1 MSNNTLRA
9 RVSFSFKGETY
20 ELDSVIDLDDH
31 LSGEAPNFHQLLAR
45 AAGIDPYSYLYD
57 ALESHEIAFSDATG
71 VAVRSCFDDQFDW
84 VQFEQDREAERDWEV
99 VRAIAE
105 QSLPAR
111 DLDAE
116 PALQAALL
124 AVYRAGKV
132 SDAKGLGG

>member
-20 ELDSVIDLDDH
+20 ELDSVIDLNDH
-31 LSGEAPNFHQLLAR
+31 PSGEAPNFHQLLAR
-45 AAGIDPYSYLYD
+45 AAGIDPYAYLYD

-71 VAVRSCFDDQFDW
+71 VAVRSCRDGQFDW
-84 VQFEQDREAERDWEV
+84 VQFEQDREVEQEWEV
-99 VRAIAE
+99 VRSIAE
-105 QSLPAR
+105 HFLPAR

-124 AVYRAGKV
+124 AVYRTGRASGV
-132 SDAKGLGG
+132 KGPGA